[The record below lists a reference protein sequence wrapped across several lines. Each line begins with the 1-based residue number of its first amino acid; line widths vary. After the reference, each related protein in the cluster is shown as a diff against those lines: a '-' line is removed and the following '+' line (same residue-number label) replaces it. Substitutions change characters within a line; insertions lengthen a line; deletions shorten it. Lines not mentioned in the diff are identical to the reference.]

1 MLSVIISMYDLGD
14 KTVSKIKKYQ
24 LKDELQNEMGL
35 NRYIDKIL
43 TEKAAEHRSKLLSD
57 TELTEY
63 GS

>member
-1 MLSVIISMYDLGD
+1 MYDLGD

-43 TEKAAEHRSKLLSD
+43 TEKAAEYRSKLLSD